1 MEKERVYNCG
11 FELTIELM
19 GGKWKG
25 LILWYLHEH
34 GTLRNGELMRL
45 IPSITQKMLTQQLR
59 EMEDS
64 KLIVRRVYEQV
75 PPKVEYS
82 LTLHGQKLRKIL
94 ESMKEWGNE
103 YAMDNGLRISCG
115 QAKKQRSEL

>member
-1 MEKERVYNCG
+1 MAKETNYGCG
-11 FELTIELM
+11 FELTIELI

-34 GTLRNGELMRL
+34 GTLRNGEMLRL

-64 KLIVRRVYEQV
+64 GLVIRKIYEQV

-82 LTLHGQKLRKIL
+82 LTEHGQKLKTVL
-94 ESMKEWGNE
+94 EAMKKWGNE
-103 YAMDNGLRISCG
+103 YAKDNNISMISCA
-115 QAKKQRSEL
+115 AKK

>member
-1 MEKERVYNCG
+1 MEKNKIYNCS
-11 FELTIELM
+11 FELTIELI

-34 GTLRNGELMRL
+34 GTLRNCELMRL
-45 IPSITQKMLTQQLR
+45 IPYITQKMLTQQLR

-64 KLIVRRVYEQV
+64 KLIVRKVYEQV

-82 LTLHGQKLRKIL
+82 LTSHGQKLRKIL
-94 ESMKEWGNE
+94 ALMKEWGNE
-103 YAMDNGLRISCG
+103 YALDNKVHIGCTQADKQTGG
-115 QAKKQRSEL
+115 Q